1 LCKLRE
7 RDYGLSMATKLM
19 VLYGGE
25 TTSIWAIYFLFF
37 ILFWIVFGMVL
48 SHLFFSLNKMT
59 VMSLC
64 VFSHTRHNQGHF
76 GKLMIIPNI
85 AKQVKSCRLIK

>member
-1 LCKLRE
+1 MVFLWLQNLWYCMGVKQLQ
-7 RDYGLSMATKLM
+7 YGPFIF
-19 VLYGGE
+19 Y
-25 TTSIWAIYFLFF
+25 FF